1 MSLVA
6 SCPNCG
12 LEVDEDAEDRCPG
25 CSLPLKVLCSNCGE
39 KVPADADECPACDAP
54 LTHAVDAV

>member
-12 LEVDEDAEDRCPG
+12 LEVDESAVDRCPG
-25 CSLPLKVLCSNCGE
+25 CSLPLKVTCASCGE
-39 KVPADADECPACDAP
+39 RVPADADECPACDEP
-54 LTHAVDAV
+54 LTHAVDAI